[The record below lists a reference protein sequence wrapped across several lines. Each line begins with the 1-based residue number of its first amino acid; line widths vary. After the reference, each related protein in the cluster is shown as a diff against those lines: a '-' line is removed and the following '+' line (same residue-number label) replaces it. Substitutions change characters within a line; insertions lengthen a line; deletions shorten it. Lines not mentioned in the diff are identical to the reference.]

1 MECLRPDV
9 YAALHTAAETT
20 GETWSPLMIDG
31 SSYQALR
38 IMGEGLDGANLFEL
52 LAGLGPDVRHHM
64 GDYTLVVAG
73 MQFKSGPG
81 FIVLTGTG
89 PTGELLLDASCVVAG
104 AGG

>member
-1 MECLRPDV
+1 VAVSLRES
-9 YAALHTAAETT
+9 AERITT
-20 GETWSPLMIDG
+20 VWSPVMVAG
-31 SSYQALR
+31 STYQAQR
-38 IMGEGLDGANLFEL
+38 IMGDGLDGANLFEL
-52 LAGLGPDVRHHM
+52 LANLKPEVRHHM

-73 MQFKSGPG
+73 MQFRSGPG